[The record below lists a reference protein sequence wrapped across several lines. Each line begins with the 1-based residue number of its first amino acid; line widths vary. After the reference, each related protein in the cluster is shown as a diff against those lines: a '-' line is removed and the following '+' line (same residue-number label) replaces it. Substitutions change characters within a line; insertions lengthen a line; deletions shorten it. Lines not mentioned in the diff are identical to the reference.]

1 MSNRGRLRLVKEIKT
16 ESSFEFPMRLVKYVS
31 QAGVASR
38 RKSAELIKLGNFA
51 VNDSVVLEPGFKV
64 DKDSVI
70 RYNSKIISLN
80 ERTYIMLNKPIG
92 YLCSAFDPHAD
103 KIVFDLIK
111 LPGKRLFTVGR
122 LDLNS
127 EGLLL
132 LTDDGGFA
140 EKVTHPKYGVLK
152 TYSVKTAARLSKK
165 SRESIVEGF
174 LDAGEFLQAKKVQ
187 EKPQNEYIFTM
198 SEGKKREVRRL
209 VKAVKGSVLSL
220 RRTSIAKLKLGNL
233 PQGKWRYLTTEE
245 VLSFSQLKRK

>member
-1 MSNRGRLRLVKEIKT
+1 MVKDKKT

-38 RKSAELIKLGNFA
+38 RKSAELIKAGNFA
-51 VNDSVVLEPGFKV
+51 VNDSVVLEPGIRVVKE
-64 DKDSVI
+64 DVI

-80 ERTYIMLNKPIG
+80 NKRTYIMLNKPIG

-132 LTDDGGFA
+132 LTDDGDFS
-140 EKVTHPKYGVLK
+140 ERVTHPKHGVLK
-152 TYSVKTAARLSKK
+152 TYSVKTAARLSKG

-174 LDAGEFLQAKKVQ
+174 FDAGEFLQAKRVV
-187 EKPQNEYIFTM
+187 EKPRNEYIFTM

-209 VKAVKGSVLSL
+209 VKAVKGSVLNL
-220 RRTSIAKLKLGNL
+220 RRTSIGKLKLGDL
-233 PQGKWRYLTTEE
+233 SQGKWRYLTPEE
-245 VLSFSQLKRK
+245 VKRFLS